1 MSMKDDF
8 QKQLIE
14 AKPQINRVLVAAKSS
29 VHRMGI
35 HAWAEGGLELLDLG
49 NGYGLQI
56 IADGSNY
63 VTVQLWKYAINQVPK
78 QQTWVKR
85 VFQKSTAPVKTK
97 PEKKN
102 ETPKFEHKAEV
113 KEI

>member
-1 MSMKDDF
+1 MKDDF

-14 AKPQINRVLVAAKSS
+14 APKPINRVLVGQKST
-29 VHRMGI
+29 HKMAI

-56 IADGSNY
+56 ICDGGNFP
-63 VTVQLWKYAINQVPK
+63 TVQLWKYAINQQPK
-78 QQTWVKR
+78 QQTWVKK
-85 VFQKSTAPVKTK
+85 VFAKKPVEPKKT
-97 PEKKN
+97 PKN
-102 ETPKFEHKAEV
+102 ETPKFEHKTEV